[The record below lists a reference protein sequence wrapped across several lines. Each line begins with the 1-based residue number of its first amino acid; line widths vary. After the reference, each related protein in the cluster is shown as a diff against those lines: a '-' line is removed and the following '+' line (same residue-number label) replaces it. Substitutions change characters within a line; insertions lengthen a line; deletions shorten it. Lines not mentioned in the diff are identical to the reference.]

1 MSRLIVTAQSSCAPK
16 RPSLPRVPLPR
27 QRGGPHPD
35 KTKRPFRDRKHKG
48 RSEATG

>member
-1 MSRLIVTAQSSCAPK
+1 MPVKSSRAPK
-16 RPSLPRVPLPR
+16 RPSLPRVRLPR

-48 RSEATG
+48 RSESTG

>member
-1 MSRLIVTAQSSCAPK
+1 MPAKPSRAPR
-16 RPSLPRVPLPR
+16 RPSRPRVPLPR

-48 RSEATG
+48 RTEPAG